1 MRADLPPPRP
11 RGDDLGLVEHPAA
24 NVEPGDVAE
33 LAEGGARYRS
43 GGMGGGSLAAL
54 LEVTPTSESFANR
67 VHRVPGHIVTI
78 LT

>member
-11 RGDDLGLVEHPAA
+11 RGDDLGLVEHPAP
-24 NVEPGDVAE
+24 VEPGDVAE

-43 GGMGGGSLAAL
+43 GEMGGGSLAAL
-54 LEVTPTSESFANR
+54 LEVTPTSESYANR
-67 VHRVPGHIVTI
+67 VHRVPGHSVTI